1 MTHKVNLSIDEQKTT
16 AHLWLIYTAKAT
28 GLANQQGQPKSND
41 IASTLDFTASLI
53 TICLFIVGRPL
64 SIYEIAKFKHLGSY
78 KTVRRRL
85 LRMQDTGVVRIT
97 DDDRWELTDLAAA
110 SCSKFTEVMYGLSAR
125 VDSFL
130 ELGKTRDIPTAD
142 TAVDTAAAAE

>member
-1 MTHKVNLSIDEQKTT
+1 MTHEVNLSIDKQKTT
-16 AHLWLIYTAKAT
+16 AHLWLIYTAKVM
-28 GLANQQGQPKSND
+28 GLANAQGQPKSND
-41 IASTLDFTASLI
+41 ISSTLDFTASLI
-53 TICLFIVGRPL
+53 SMCLFIVGRPL

-97 DDDRWELTDLAAA
+97 DDDRWELTDGAAA

-125 VDSFL
+125 VDSFV
-130 ELGKTRDIPTAD
+130 ELGKTRNIP
-142 TAVDTAAAAE
+142 AAAAE